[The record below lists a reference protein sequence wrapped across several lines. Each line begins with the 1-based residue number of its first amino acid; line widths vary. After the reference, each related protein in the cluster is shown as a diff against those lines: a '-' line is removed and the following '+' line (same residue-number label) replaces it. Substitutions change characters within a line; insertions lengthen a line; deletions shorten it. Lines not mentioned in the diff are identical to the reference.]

1 MATVS
6 GSAGVPRGASV
17 GTPVHTRAMTP
28 KQRPLFL
35 SVRASREELDRIR
48 SEARNRGI
56 SVSEMVR
63 LALERDGVNFASVK
77 K

>member
-1 MATVS
+1 
-6 GSAGVPRGASV
+6 
-17 GTPVHTRAMTP
+17 MTP